1 MFRARHIVFQYCL
14 RRGGSMACE
23 NTINNVEK
31 LDNFT
36 KTIVDYLMTES
47 PNLWKL
53 LYYTDRQPLIQP
65 DLTLTQKANMICK
78 DPNEDGATAN
88 KNILFQLDTEEGIE
102 IGICQLRIKVGDI
115 IWINPYQA
123 WAEILFRIVVP
134 NKLGLIVTNYSQ
146 VADRS
151 LAILRELTKALRNN
165 VVPNSTVN
173 SPMFMNRSAPEGAGR
188 KTGAFAEGQN
198 TSYSGYL
205 VSMAVLI

>member
-1 MFRARHIVFQYCL
+1 
-14 RRGGSMACE
+14 MACE
-23 NTINNVEK
+23 VSINNVAK

-36 KTIVDYLMTES
+36 KAIVDYLMIS
-47 PNLWKL
+47 APDLWKL
-53 LYYTDRQPLIQP
+53 LYYTDKQPLIQP
-65 DLTLTQKANMICK
+65 DLTTTQKASMICK
-78 DPNEDGATAN
+78 DPETDGATAS

-102 IGICQLRIKVGDI
+102 IGICQLRIKIGDVV
-115 IWINPYQA
+115 WINPYQA

-151 LAILRELTKALRNN
+151 LAILRELTNAIRN
-165 VVPNSTVN
+165 VAIPNSNVN
-173 SPMFMNRSAPEGAGR
+173 SPIFINRSAPDGAGR

-198 TSYSGYL
+198 TSYSGYI